1 MTMAKW
7 MRRLFLDNFI
17 YKVVSLL
24 LAFGL
29 WLAVAHTPPA
39 EIEMRVPIEFRNLPD
54 NLEIDSASFTEAQV
68 RLRGAERV
76 LHGMTPAD
84 VRAEVDLSNM
94 QAGERTFDLTAR
106 HVQVPDDVE
115 VVQIIPG
122 QFHLSFDNRDTRTL
136 DVHPRVTGNF
146 ASGMRMAQVIADP
159 PNVTVTGPRRRLE
172 KLEAATTD
180 PVDASGTT
188 SSASFHNPGLCGGP
202 SGPGCASQ
210 ADSCDDHYGRR
221 GGRKE
226 NTVRAG
232 SYSSYIAVL
241 IRRVHSPI
249 S

>member
-7 MRRLFLDNFI
+7 LRRLFLDNFV
-17 YKVVSLL
+17 YKVISLL
-24 LAFGL
+24 LSFGL

-84 VRAEVDLSNM
+84 VRAEVNLGNM

-136 DVHPRVTGNF
+136 DVHPRVTGIF
-146 ASGMRMAQVIADP
+146 AGGMRMAHVIADP
-159 PNVTVTGPRRRLE
+159 PTITVTGPRRRLE

-188 SSASFHNPGLCGGP
+188 SSASFMT
-202 SGPGCASQ
+202 Q
-210 ADSCDDHYGRR
+210 AYVADPLVQVVHPRPIRVTIVMEGA
-221 GGRKE
+221 GAGRKTE
-226 NTVRAG
+226 
-232 SYSSYIAVL
+232 
-241 IRRVHSPI
+241 
-249 S
+249 